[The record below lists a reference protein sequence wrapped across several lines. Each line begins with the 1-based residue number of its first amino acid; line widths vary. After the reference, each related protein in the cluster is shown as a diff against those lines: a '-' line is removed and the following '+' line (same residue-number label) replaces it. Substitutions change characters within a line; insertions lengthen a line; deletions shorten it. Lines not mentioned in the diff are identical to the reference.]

1 MVTKTQAKLF
11 EMAAFLALLG
21 GCVLGAAFPDV
32 CVVCAAAGFLGYILC
47 GWRAMVLLRLDEKVF
62 NHPRFARRDSP
73 RIARSPGR
81 RAPRLV
87 APLLFAA
94 AAFPARAQ
102 QTIFN
107 VPSGDVLDKGKTY
120 LELDVLGRPQDPS
133 FGFFTMRGVY
143 GFGWNIEAGANFGGF
158 AASGRSV
165 PVATVDIKWQPWHSD
180 KLAFTTGAFGL
191 FYLRGSRDGN
201 PAALWYGEASY
212 KLPTNTRL
220 SAGGYWASSGYAA
233 SDPQAGALLGFEQRV
248 NDHLNLIADW
258 LSGNNSLGYFTP
270 GVSVPLG
277 NWTIY
282 AGYSIKNG
290 DSRGNAI
297 LFELGITF

>member
-1 MVTKTQAKLF
+1 MKDARKATLF
-11 EMAAFLALLG
+11 AGLAILVLLGGCFLALL
-21 GCVLGAAFPDV
+21 FPDV
-32 CVVCAAAGFLGYILC
+32 EIALVAAAFVGYVACGRRAMIL
-47 GWRAMVLLRLDEKVF
+47 WRADEKVF
-62 NHPRFARRDSP
+62 DL
-73 RIARSPGR
+73 GR
-81 RAPRLV
+81 KPDRKKTPDAKL
-87 APLLFAA
+87 AA
-94 AAFPARAQ
+94 ALVFFSALAAPAIAQ

-107 VPSGDVLDKGKTY
+107 VPSADVLDQGKTY
-120 LELDVLGRPQDPS
+120 LETDALGRPQDPS

-143 GFGWNIEAGANFGGF
+143 GFGSNIEAGANFGGF

-165 PVATVDIKWQPWHSD
+165 PFATVNIKWQPWHND
-180 KLAFTTGAFGL
+180 NLAFTTGAFGL
-191 FYLRGSRDGN
+191 FYLRGSRDGD

-220 SAGGYWASSGYAA
+220 TAGGYWASSGYAA
-233 SDPQAGALLGFEQRV
+233 PDPQAGAMLGFEQKI

-258 LSGNNSLGYFTP
+258 FSGDNALGYFTP

-290 DSRGNAI
+290 DSKGNAI
-297 LFELGITF
+297 LFELGFTF